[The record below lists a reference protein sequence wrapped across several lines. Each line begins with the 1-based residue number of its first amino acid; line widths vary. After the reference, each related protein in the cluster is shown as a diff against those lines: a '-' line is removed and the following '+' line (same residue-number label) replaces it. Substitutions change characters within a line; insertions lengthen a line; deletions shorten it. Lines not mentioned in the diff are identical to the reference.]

1 MKQILLI
8 LALFSNLCI
17 LAQEQ
22 SAIIVQP
29 KIMVVPY
36 VREGE
41 DIRQTIEND
50 PNIRIVLSK
59 IRESFDNRGFTTI
72 DFEAKLKTVN
82 RSNALAGDALTD
94 IKAMIIQQSGADIW
108 IEAEIIIDKSA
119 SGNSVK
125 TILNGI
131 DISTGASLANQTG
144 YSGKF
149 YTDDFGR
156 LASKAVE
163 QVADNFLN
171 ILQIKFNDI
180 VKNGRSIVV
189 DFKFESTSTLTMSSE
204 IGNEGLTISDI
215 IEVWMSENSYK
226 NNYHIQGT
234 TDVEMIFDEVR
245 IPLKDDNGNNYNIN
259 KFGLTLFQYLRKN
272 NLPCSRNIVNNTL
285 IITFK

>member
-259 KFGLTLFQYLRKN
+259 KFG
-272 NLPCSRNIVNNTL
+272 
-285 IITFK
+285 

>member
-1 MKQILLI
+1 MKQLFFL
-8 LALFSNLCI
+8 LALLSCI
-17 LAQEQ
+17 SSFAQEQ
-22 SAIIVQP
+22 SKATVQP

-36 VREGE
+36 VKEGE
-41 DIRQTIEND
+41 DIRQTIESD

-59 IRESFDNRGFTTI
+59 IREAFDNRGFTTV

-82 RSNALAGDALTD
+82 RNNALAGSAATD
-94 IKAMIIQQSGADIW
+94 LRAMIIQQSGADIW
-108 IEAEIIIDKSA
+108 IEAEIIIENSS

-125 TILNGI
+125 TILKGN

-171 ILQIKFNDI
+171 ILQTKFSDI
-180 VKNGRSIVV
+180 VDNGRAIIVDV
-189 DFKFESTSTLTMSSE
+189 KFDDASALSMSAEVGSD
-204 IGNEGLTISDI
+204 GLALSDLL
-215 IEVWMSENSYK
+215 EMWMSDNAYK

-234 TDVEMIFDEVR
+234 TDLEMIFDEVR
-245 IPLKDDNGNNYNIN
+245 IPLKDENGNNYNIN
-259 KFGLTLFQYLRKN
+259 KFGLKLFQYLRSLN
-272 NLPCSRNIVNNTL
+272 IQCARNTANNTL
-285 IITFK
+285 IITIK